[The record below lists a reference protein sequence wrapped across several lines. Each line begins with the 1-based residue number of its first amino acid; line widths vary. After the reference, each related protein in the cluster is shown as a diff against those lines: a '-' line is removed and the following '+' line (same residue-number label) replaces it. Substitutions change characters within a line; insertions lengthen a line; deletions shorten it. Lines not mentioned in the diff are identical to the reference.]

1 MPGRCDPKRLRR
13 GLAPPRAGRR
23 HSPRLLERPSWEG
36 LRPDKRF
43 AARPAVGA
51 VDASDLL
58 GRDLI
63 FGPIAPSEDD
73 ECRER
78 ADQGDNDQPPD
89 LPDHAEATERRE
101 EGADKAGRAVPRHLD
116 RLVVRLDFGASPTL
130 GKARRAPIVVYA
142 LDLRQDRE

>member
-43 AARPAVGA
+43 AARLAVGA

-73 ECRER
+73 ECRES

-89 LPDHAEATERRE
+89 LPDHAEAAEAGEER
-101 EGADKAGRAVPRHLD
+101 ADKARRAVSRHLD
-116 RLVVRLDFGASPTL
+116 RLVDRLDRRTQPTL
-130 GKARRAPIVVYA
+130 SKARSAPIIITI
-142 LDLRQDRE
+142 LDD